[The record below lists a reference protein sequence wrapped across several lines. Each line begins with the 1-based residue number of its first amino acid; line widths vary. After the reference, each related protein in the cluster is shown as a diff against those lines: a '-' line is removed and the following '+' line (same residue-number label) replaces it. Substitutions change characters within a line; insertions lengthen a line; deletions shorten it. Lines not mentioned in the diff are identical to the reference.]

1 MPVFQR
7 LQLDFQWNKQDNLKS
22 HYKEDFLFFCA
33 KHSSNI
39 NEVIRVILTLFSYK
53 KISHTKSPKSTKA
66 QKTRKSIKSTKRRT
80 KSTKKHKKRKNVKK
94 HKTPIKQLFIGVFYA
109 HKKHKKRKNT
119 KRQTSSFLSLRCFL
133 SA

>member
-39 NEVIRVILTLFSYK
+39 NEVIRVILTLFFYK
-53 KISHTKSPKSTKA
+53 KISHTKSPKSTK
-66 QKTRKSIKSTKRRT
+66 STKNQ
-80 KSTKKHKKRKNVKK
+80 KK
-94 HKTPIKQLFIGVFYA
+94 
-109 HKKHKKRKNT
+109 HKKHKKAEKAQKNIKSVKT
-119 KRQTSSFLSLRCFL
+119 
-133 SA
+133 